1 MNIETKCV
9 QAGWQP
15 KKGEP
20 RELPIYQSTTFKYDT
35 SEEMGKLFDLEAEGY
50 FYTRL
55 QNPTNDSVAAKICAM
70 EGGVAAMLTSSGQ
83 AANFFAVFNICEA
96 GDHLIASSS
105 IYGGTYNLFG
115 TTLKKMGIECT
126 FVDQDLPEEELAKL
140 FKPNTKVVF
149 GETITNPTVSVFDI
163 EKFARL
169 AHSHGVPLIVDN
181 TFATPV
187 NCRPFEFGADIVTHS
202 TTKYMDGHATAVGGC
217 IVDSGN
223 FDWLAHADKYPGLTT
238 PDDSYHGIV
247 YAERFGKAA
256 YITKATSQLMRDLG
270 AIQSPQ
276 HAYYLNIG
284 LESLHLRMKKHCENA
299 LAVAKYLK
307 NNENVAWV
315 SYPDLEDDKYHE
327 LAKKYLPNGSC
338 GVLAFGIKGG
348 REESIKFMDSLKFIT
363 IVTHVADARS
373 CILHPASHTHRQMTD
388 EQLIEAGVAPD
399 LIRLSVG
406 IENADDIIADL
417 AQAFEKI
424 QKLYSG
430 VDFMSAYVSAVI
442 VAAGGSVRMGIAD
455 SKQFIPLLDKPA
467 IEYTLKAFQ
476 KCYLI
481 KEIIIVCREQDVDRI
496 NKLVNQNGFTK
507 VSKVVLGGSSR
518 SASVRNGIKA
528 ANEKAKYFAIHDGAR
543 PLITV
548 DEIERVVEAAFETGA
563 ATLGTSVTDTIKIVD
578 GFNKIESTPLRSQ
591 LRAVQTPQVFERD
604 LYMFAL
610 ENAGENSLE
619 FTDDCALIEN
629 MGGEVLVVKGSE
641 ENIKLTTP
649 VDVILAES
657 ILKNRIKNG
666 NC

>member
-1 MNIETKCV
+1 
-9 QAGWQP
+9 
-15 KKGEP
+15 
-20 RELPIYQSTTFKYDT
+20 
-35 SEEMGKLFDLEAEGY
+35 
-50 FYTRL
+50 
-55 QNPTNDSVAAKICAM
+55 
-70 EGGVAAMLTSSGQ
+70 
-83 AANFFAVFNICEA
+83 
-96 GDHLIASSS
+96 
-105 IYGGTYNLFG
+105 
-115 TTLKKMGIECT
+115 
-126 FVDQDLPEEELAKL
+126 
-140 FKPNTKVVF
+140 
-149 GETITNPTVSVFDI
+149 
-163 EKFARL
+163 
-169 AHSHGVPLIVDN
+169 
-181 TFATPV
+181 
-187 NCRPFEFGADIVTHS
+187 
-202 TTKYMDGHATAVGGC
+202 
-217 IVDSGN
+217 
-223 FDWLAHADKYPGLTT
+223 
-238 PDDSYHGIV
+238 
-247 YAERFGKAA
+247 
-256 YITKATSQLMRDLG
+256 
-270 AIQSPQ
+270 
-276 HAYYLNIG
+276 
-284 LESLHLRMKKHCENA
+284 
-299 LAVAKYLK
+299 
-307 NNENVAWV
+307 
-315 SYPDLEDDKYHE
+315 
-327 LAKKYLPNGSC
+327 
-338 GVLAFGIKGG
+338 
-348 REESIKFMDSLKFIT
+348 
-363 IVTHVADARS
+363 
-373 CILHPASHTHRQMTD
+373 
-388 EQLIEAGVAPD
+388 
-399 LIRLSVG
+399 
-406 IENADDIIADL
+406 
-417 AQAFEKI
+417 
-424 QKLYSG
+424 
-430 VDFMSAYVSAVI
+430 MSAYVSAVI

-548 DEIERVVEAAFETGA
+548 DEIERVV